1 MTKQIKSMS
10 YNPYSLEN
18 KTVLVTGASS
28 GIGRATAIECSKMGA
43 TVIITARN
51 KERLQETFDALDRS
65 FGQEHQQVIA
75 DMSTEEDVHQLADS
89 MPALDGVSL
98 NAGIVKTLPVK
109 FINGEA
115 LNEVL
120 NVNMICPVL
129 LAQRLLKKKK
139 LHRGSSVVFTSSIGG
154 VMISTIGNTMYGVS
168 KGGLNAFMKGFA
180 LEMASNGIR
189 SNSVNPGFVATN
201 ILATGTISEEQLKQN
216 MSHYPLG
223 RFGEPN
229 DIAHAIIYL
238 LSDASSWVTGH
249 TLVVDGGVIL
259 R

>member
-1 MTKQIKSMS
+1 MS
-10 YNPYSLEN
+10 YNPFSLEG

-28 GIGRATAIECSKMGA
+28 GIGRTTAIECSKMGA
-43 TVIITARN
+43 SVIITARN
-51 KERLQETFDALDRS
+51 EERLQATMDSLDTNG
-65 FGQEHQQVIA
+65 GQTHQMV
-75 DMSTEEDVHQLADS
+75 LADLS
-89 MPALDGVSL
+89 SEEGVNALVDELPHLDGVSL

-109 FINGEA
+109 FINKDD
-115 LNEVL
+115 LTEVL
-120 NVNMICPVL
+120 NVNMLGPIL

-139 LHRGSSVVFTSSIGG
+139 ITRGSSVVFTSSIGG
-154 VMISTIGNTMYGVS
+154 VMISTVGNTMYGVS
-168 KGGLNAFMKGFA
+168 KGGLNAFMKGMA
-180 LEMASNGIR
+180 LEMASIGIR

-201 ILATGTISEEQLKQN
+201 ILSAGTISEEDLKKN
-216 MSHYPLG
+216 VSAYPLG
-223 RFGEPN
+223 RFGKPE

>member
-1 MTKQIKSMS
+1 MS
-10 YNPYSLEN
+10 YNPFSLDN
-18 KTVLVTGASS
+18 KTILVTGASS
-28 GIGRATAIECSKMGA
+28 GIGRTTAIECSKMGA

-51 KERLQETFDALDRS
+51 KERLQETLDALDRS
-65 FGQEHQQVIA
+65 FGQEHQLVIA
-75 DMSTEEDVHQLADS
+75 DMSTEENVQKLADN
-89 MPALDGVSL
+89 MPVLDGISL

-115 LNEVL
+115 LSEVL
-120 NVNMICPVL
+120 NVNMTCPIL
-129 LAQRLLKKKK
+129 LVQRLLKKKK
-139 LHRGSSVVFTSSIGG
+139 LHRGSSIVFTSSIGG

-168 KGGLNAFMKGFA
+168 KGGLNAFMKGLA
-180 LEMASNGIR
+180 LEVANQGIR

-201 ILATGTISEEQLKQN
+201 ILSAGVISDEQLKDN
-216 MSHYPLG
+216 MAKYPLG
-223 RFGEPN
+223 RFGKPE

-259 R
+259 K